1 MKKLAAILAMCLVM
15 TSALVSC
22 GDADESSSGSSAKA
36 STSTSASEENSSDEA
51 STEEASDDETD
62 TTKASDDNNDET
74 SSEASSNGASEASS
88 EDDTT
93 KASKELPTGG
103 IIPTEE
109 DTTKTTVDPSTLKGG
124 NIVGSWEMTEEEVTM
139 ILTFKD
145 DKTVGEAI
153 DFSGYISF
161 EGNKMKFGDGEYA
174 QELDLE
180 FDGTKGKVTVSG
192 EEYLTLERISGE
204 TDKNNMDGT
213 YKISGGIM
221 SSMLGG
227 GDKDITLKID
237 GKKVLVST
245 DNFGK
250 YEINGNKLKLTENG
264 DNETEEVSFSV
275 DGDTLTVVDENGE
288 ATVLKKVD

>member
-124 NIVGSWEMTEEEVTM
+124 NIVGSWEMTEEVTM

-264 DNETEEVSFSV
+264 DNEADEVSFNV
-275 DGDTLTVVDENGE
+275 DGDTLTVVDEDGE